1 MSQERSLNEIME
13 SLTGKLVSIAKSKDK
28 KNVES
33 AIAIMEVGW
42 AKCDDFDFNE
52 ELVKLWKQSHKA
64 KEEIKN

>member
-28 KNVES
+28 KDVEG

-42 AKCDDFDFNE
+42 AKMDEFDYNK
-52 ELVKLWKQSHKA
+52 ELVNLWKQSHKA